1 MNQWFVEAVDRFTDQ
16 SINASAHSADPL
28 RPATARRATN
38 SARTSWLGR
47 PTQATGVEGATG
59 RERGDAISGH
69 IHRRIVVPIGPCPT
83 QSINSPAHSALPT
96 ACRATLSPA
105 RSARP
110 PSSGGSHGGWC
121 STRPGSL
128 RHRKIVVRTIAIFQD
143 NCCHGLGF
151 NQFVT
156 KIILK
161 NGYGPPTPQ
170 SQPRSAPGRWLGH
183 PAPPDPD
190 YCRVSFAA
198 GHCSCSLLGPARGDK
213 RARLLPGRRDCRQRG
228 GGRARCSAGQNR
240 AVRCREVLEGSC
252 L

>member
-83 QSINSPAHSALPT
+83 QSINSPAHSPLPT
-96 ACRATLSPA
+96 ARRATLSPA

-121 STRPGSL
+121 PARPGPP
-128 RHRKIVVRTIAIFQD
+128 RRRKIVLRTMAVFQD

-151 NQFVT
+151 NQSVT
-156 KIILK
+156 TIIL
-161 NGYGPPTPQ
+161 NYAYGSPTTQKPATKC
-170 SQPRSAPGRWLGH
+170 SGSMVGSSSSAKSRFTVVL
-183 PAPPDPD
+183 ASPPDTARAH
-190 YCRVSFAA
+190 CWTRLAA
-198 GHCSCSLLGPARGDK
+198 ATGQDCSPAALFRG
-213 RARLLPGRRDCRQRG
+213 R
-228 GGRARCSAGQNR
+228 SH
-240 AVRCREVLEGSC
+240 
-252 L
+252 

>member
-69 IHRRIVVPIGPCPT
+69 MDRRIVVPIGPCPT
-83 QSINSPAHSALPT
+83 QSINSPAHSPLPT
-96 ACRATLSPA
+96 ARRATLSPA

-110 PSSGGSHGGWC
+110 GS
-121 STRPGSL
+121 P
-128 RHRKIVVRTIAIFQD
+128 RHRKIVLRTIAIFQD
-143 NCCHGLGF
+143 NFCHGLGF

-156 KIILK
+156 TIILK
-161 NGYGPPTPQ
+161 NGYGPPTPPKPATKCPG
-170 SQPRSAPGRWLGH
+170 SMVGLSSTARSGFT
-183 PAPPDPD
+183 
-190 YCRVSFAA
+190 V
-198 GHCSCSLLGPARGDK
+198 
-213 RARLLPGRRDCRQRG
+213 
-228 GGRARCSAGQNR
+228 
-240 AVRCREVLEGSC
+240 V
-252 L
+252 

>member
-69 IHRRIVVPIGPCPT
+69 IHRRIVVPMGPCPT
-83 QSINSPAHSALPT
+83 QSISSPARSALPT
-96 ACRATLSPA
+96 AFRPTSSPA

-121 STRPGSL
+121 STRPGSS
-128 RHRKIVVRTIAIFQD
+128 RHRKIVVRAIAISQD

-156 KIILK
+156 TIILK
-161 NGYGPPTPQ
+161 NSYGPPTPPKPATKCAG
-170 SQPRSAPGRWLGH
+170 SMVGPSSSARSGLLSCELRRRTLL
-183 PAPPDPD
+183 
-190 YCRVSFAA
+190 VLTA
-198 GHCSCSLLGPARGDK
+198 G
-213 RARLLPGRRDCRQRG
+213 PGRRDCRQRG